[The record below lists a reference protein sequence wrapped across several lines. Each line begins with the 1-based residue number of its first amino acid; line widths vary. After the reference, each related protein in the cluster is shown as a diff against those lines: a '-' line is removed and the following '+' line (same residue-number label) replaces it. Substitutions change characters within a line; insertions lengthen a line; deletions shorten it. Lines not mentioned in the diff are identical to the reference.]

1 MADADHLTLD
11 VQHDEPGNR
20 YVLRRAGED
29 IGILEYRPVG
39 DVLEVLEV
47 RIFPGIRGEGLGGV
61 LARDAL
67 LDVREHGRKVHPSC
81 WYLKSFIE
89 GNPEF
94 ADLVADLP

>member
-20 YVLRRAGED
+20 YVLRRAGEH

-39 DVLEVLEV
+39 DVLEVVEV
-47 RIFPGIRGEGLGGV
+47 RIFAGIRGEGLGGV
-61 LARDAL
+61 LAREAL
-67 LDVREHGRKVHPSC
+67 VDVREHGRKVHPSC
-81 WYLKSFIE
+81 PYLRSFIE
-89 GNPEF
+89 DNQEF